1 MLCPVKLLEERGDVV
16 ASCNKISLTLEEL
29 SELVVCRERDRVQV
43 ETVRVFVCVLCIPL
57 SRRVLLCAEKLRE
70 SE

>member
-29 SELVVCRERDRVQV
+29 SELVVCRER
-43 ETVRVFVCVLCIPL
+43 EIEC
-57 SRRVLLCAEKLRE
+57 KLKP
-70 SE
+70 